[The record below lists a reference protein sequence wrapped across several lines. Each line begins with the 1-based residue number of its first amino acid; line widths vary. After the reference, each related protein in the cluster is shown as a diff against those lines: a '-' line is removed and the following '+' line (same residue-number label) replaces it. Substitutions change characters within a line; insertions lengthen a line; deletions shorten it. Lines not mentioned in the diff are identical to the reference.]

1 MSQIWLLQLQ
11 AGFYISIFNKC
22 KIQEICILQSTE
34 VNKFMGWNNKKSV
47 LQSRRLKV
55 QQRLHFSWHIEK
67 HQRNA
72 RRAPWAM
79 QKGWGSV
86 YKDTSIAKKTKFYKI
101 FIFGNR
107 TWLWCRVKEGR
118 TKTFLKLK
126 YSNQWTM

>member
-22 KIQEICILQSTE
+22 KIQETCILQSTE
-34 VNKFMGWNNKKSV
+34 VNKFMGWNNKRSV

-67 HQRNA
+67 DQRNA
-72 RRAPWAM
+72 RHAPWAM

-86 YKDTSIAKKTKFYKI
+86 YKDTSTAKTKFCKI

-107 TWLWCRVKEGR
+107 TLIWCREKEGR
-118 TKTFLKLK
+118 IKTFLKLK